1 MSGENTV
8 STIAG
13 MLKEVYASEYIDAI
27 PGKSIMQDEIE
38 YVSPEQ
44 REGHVYHQPVVL
56 EMENG
61 ATYAG
66 GANLG
71 TTYTLNAAVAAQ
83 SQDAQIQG
91 SEVVMRAQLAYGV
104 AAKARANDRTAFMN
118 ASEYVV
124 RNLLKSH
131 KQRLEIMHRYGGP
144 VSDTNPGQS
153 GLGKILSGTGSS
165 TTRVYTL
172 TLQSWAP
179 GIWFGKKGAALDAYT
194 TAGSHVNTNAQIT
207 ITAIDLKNR
216 KISVSGNATDLTAV
230 DSAISGGCIFY
241 FFGAY
246 GQEAIG
252 LQNMLSITTSTL
264 FNIDPATY
272 ELWKPV
278 PYDAG
283 AVAGSFQAIMQA
295 IDSAVARGLEEE
307 DMLVLVPAVSWTD
320 MMTDYAALRRVDD
333 SYRPEEGENGVGRLV
348 FHSQAGKLTFVPDN
362 LVKYGD
368 MFCIVPSMFKR
379 VGACELTLNHPASD
393 MPMVLE
399 IPDKA
404 GWEIRSFAQQALFCE
419 APAKQVYIYDVTP
432 THSA

>member
-1 MSGENTV
+1 MAGENTV

-13 MLKEVYASEYIDAI
+13 MLKEVYATEYIDAI
-27 PGKSIMQDEIE
+27 PGKSIIQDEIE

-44 REGHVYHQPVVL
+44 REGNKYHQPVVL

-66 GANLG
+66 GANIG
-71 TTYTLNAAVAAQ
+71 TAYTLNVAVAAQ
-83 SQDAQIQG
+83 SQDAQITG
-91 SEVVMRAQLAYGV
+91 SEITMRSQLAYGV

-124 RNLLKSH
+124 ANLLKSH

-153 GLGKILSGTGSS
+153 GLGQISTGTGSS

-172 TLQSWAP
+172 VLQSWAP
-179 GIWFGKKGAALDAYT
+179 GIWFGKKGAYLDAYT
-194 TAGSHVNTNAQIT
+194 TAGVHLNTNAPII
-207 ITAIDLKNR
+207 ITAINLKDR

-230 DSAISGGCIFY
+230 DAASPANPLFY
-241 FFGAY
+241 FYGAY

-252 LQNMLSITTSTL
+252 LQNILSTSTSTL
-264 FNIDPATY
+264 FNIDPTAY

-278 PYDAG
+278 PFDAG
-283 AVAGSFQAIMQA
+283 GVAGSFTAVMQA
-295 IDSAVARGLEEE
+295 IDGAVARGLEEE
-307 DMLVLVPAVSWTD
+307 DMIVLVPAVSWTD
-320 MMTDYAALRRVDD
+320 MMTDFAALRRVDQ
-333 SYRPEEGENGVGRLV
+333 SYRSEEGENGVGRLV

-362 LVKYGD
+362 LIKYGD
-368 MFCIVPSMFKR
+368 LFSIVPSHFKR

-419 APAKQVYIYDVTP
+419 RPANQVYIYDVTP